1 MNDNKEKSRIVQLS
15 IEAFS
20 LHDSIVRGTLTGGIV
35 PPRIVLSAEERD
47 DGAVMVRWKNPLIG
61 GLSDRVYHFTNI
73 GPFEDIFKVTEDNKL
88 VVNGE
93 LEKFGLD
100 LETSFVIRYHWK
112 EITGFC
118 RRWNLQTPYPVKGMD
133 PVIRRV
139 LEVCRG

>member
-1 MNDNKEKSRIVQLS
+1 MDDNEEKSRIVQLS
-15 IEAFS
+15 LEAFS

-47 DGAVMVRWKNPLIG
+47 DSAVVVRWEEPRIG

-73 GPFEDIFKVTEDNKL
+73 GPFEDVFQVTEDNKL
-88 VVNGE
+88 MVNGE

-100 LETSFVIRYHWK
+100 LEPSFVIRYHWK
-112 EITGFC
+112 EITEFC
-118 RRWNLQTPYPVKGMD
+118 RRWNLQTPYPMD